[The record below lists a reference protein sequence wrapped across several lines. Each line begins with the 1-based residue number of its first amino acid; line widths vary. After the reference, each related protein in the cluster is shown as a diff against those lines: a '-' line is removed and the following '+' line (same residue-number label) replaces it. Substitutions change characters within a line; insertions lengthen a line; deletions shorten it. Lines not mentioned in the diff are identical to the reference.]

1 MQGVFFPVFVGP
13 GLERGEAA
21 GVRADARRPAV
32 RASRGKPVCFMC
44 APPKKI
50 AAEKSA
56 GQEKRQKKTRQ
67 KKRLPVCLFFYI
79 ILL

>member
-1 MQGVFFPVFVGP
+1 MQEVFFPVFVGS

-21 GVRADARRPAV
+21 GVRGCGRLCGRRHTTAG
-32 RASRGKPVCFMC
+32 REGKPRKAGLLYVC
-44 APPKKI
+44 APKI
-50 AAEKSA
+50 AAE
-56 GQEKRQKKTRQ
+56 QV

>member
-1 MQGVFFPVFVGP
+1 MFVGP

-21 GVRADARRPAV
+21 GVRGCGRRHTTAG
-32 RASRGKPVCFMC
+32 REGKPRKAGLLYVC
-44 APPKKI
+44 APKI
-50 AAEKSA
+50 AAE
-56 GQEKRQKKTRQ
+56 QV